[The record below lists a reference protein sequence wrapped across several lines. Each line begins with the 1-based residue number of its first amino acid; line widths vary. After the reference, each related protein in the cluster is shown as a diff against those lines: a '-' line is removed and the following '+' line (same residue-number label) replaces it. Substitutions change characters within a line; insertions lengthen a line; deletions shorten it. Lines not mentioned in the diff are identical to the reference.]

1 MFYYLDSMKPIKNS
15 TTDAIPL
22 HSTGLSLIIKHMK
35 NIKFQEF
42 GKSFLFTRSEVFIF
56 KLQANFFLV
65 TCKD

>member
-42 GKSFLFTRSEVFIF
+42 GKSFH
-56 KLQANFFLV
+56 
-65 TCKD
+65 